1 MTIDLTDLLTLDI
14 EASSYNNDE
23 SYPVSIG
30 IAGPAGQTWYRLVCP
45 LEHWDD
51 WDPVAEILHGIER
64 ETAITHGRDAFLVAR
79 ELNAMLA
86 GKTLVVDSP
95 WDIQWMKRLYDDV
108 GVSQAFAVALFSDQ
122 LPAPVAARI
131 QQQIQTQEWP
141 HVANEDAVL
150 LRKIILAHCVS
161 STEGAA

>member
-1 MTIDLTDLLTLDI
+1 MSLDLAELLTLDI

-30 IAGPAGQTWYRLVCP
+30 IAGPGGQTWYRLVCP

-64 ETAITHGRDAFLVAR
+64 ETIITHGRDAFLVAR

-86 GKTLVVDSP
+86 GKTLIVDSP
-95 WDIQWMKRLYDDV
+95 WDIQWMKKLYDDV
-108 GVSQAFAVALFSDQ
+108 DVSQAFSVLLFSDH
-122 LPAPVAARI
+122 LPAQTVAKI
-131 QQQIQTQEWP
+131 HEQIEVLNWP

-150 LRKIILAHCVS
+150 LRKILAVHCMAN
-161 STEGAA
+161 TEGAT